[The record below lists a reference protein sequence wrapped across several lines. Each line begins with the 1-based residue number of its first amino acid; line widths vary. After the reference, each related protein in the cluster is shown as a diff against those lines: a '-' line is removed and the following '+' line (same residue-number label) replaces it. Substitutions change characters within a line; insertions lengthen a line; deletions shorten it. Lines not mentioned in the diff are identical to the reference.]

1 MSDTNQ
7 KIELTLRVTIDADEL
22 DDLVRRV
29 RADVAR
35 RLDDLELD
43 AQKTVD
49 HFAALEDRVKRI
61 EEPRGL

>member
-1 MSDTNQ
+1 MSDTSQ

-22 DDLVRRV
+22 EDLVRRV

-49 HFAALEDRVKRI
+49 RFAELEDRVKRI